1 MRSVLFLIF
10 LISLKVQAFIP
21 PVSAVLKEIF
31 DERKFSD
38 DVEFGFSHQ
47 VLGGSGE
54 WSEIEERIV
63 LDRRGPK
70 FLWKVGA
77 NGTWISGQLEKRNYL
92 VGDKKISARSLLFL
106 KSFIA
111 NSAVEFRD
119 ALISERFLRWD
130 QLKQFKD
137 GFELQGE
144 PQTWDIKTN
153 YLQQDSIYLV
163 LLPSGPSIAVIG
175 SQDGNSKRTVYFDK
189 ALQSLKR
196 LEWAGGSDNF
206 TWNFDS
212 SLTPFKEA
220 VFPKRSYLL
229 KEEREMI
236 QSELIVIRQLNS
248 RKVKEWRQLW
258 QRSLNSSSASLDDN
272 LKTLLSYR

>member
-1 MRSVLFLIF
+1 MKSVLVLIF
-10 LISLKVQAFIP
+10 IMSLKAHAFIP

-31 DERKFSD
+31 DDRKFSD
-38 DVEFGFSHQ
+38 DVEFGFLHQ

-63 LDRRGPK
+63 LDRRGPR

-92 VGDKKISARSLLFL
+92 VGDQKIGARSLLFL

-111 NSAVEFRD
+111 NSAIEFRD
-119 ALISERFLRWD
+119 VLISERFLRWD

-153 YLQQDSIYLV
+153 YLQHNSIYLA
-163 LLPSGPSIAVIG
+163 LLPSGPSIAVMG
-175 SQDGNSKRTVYFDK
+175 SQDGNSKRVIYFDK
-189 ALQSLKR
+189 SLKSLKR
-196 LEWAGGSDNF
+196 LEWSEGSDNF
-206 TWNFDS
+206 IWNFDS
-212 SLTPFKEA
+212 NLTSFKEA
-220 VFPKRSYLL
+220 FFPKRLYLM
-229 KEEREMI
+229 KENKEMI
-236 QSELIVIRQLNS
+236 QSELIVIRQLNG
-248 RKVKEWRQLW
+248 RKLKEWMQLW
-258 QRSLNSSSASLDDN
+258 QRSLNSSSASPDDK